1 MVALD
6 VIVLAAGLSSRLGQ
20 PKALV
25 DVNGRSLISC
35 LIDRLNKLKQVEITA
50 VTNPDLF
57 ADVMIQCPSIH
68 VVLNPNPEKG
78 RTGSIKHALEAILE
92 RNGRLPSR
100 LLIVPVDRPGWSA
113 ELVRDLLDYEVSCCP
128 SWNERGGHP
137 LLLTENDI
145 NAVYLSEGDVPLSSL
160 VQREMMPVEFPWL
173 HLNIDTEDDLNDL
186 FTASEEVWF

>member
-68 VVLNPNPEKG
+68 VVLNPVSY
-78 RTGSIKHALEAILE
+78 THLT
-92 RNGRLPSR
+92 LPTNR
-100 LLIVPVDRPGWSA
+100 
-113 ELVRDLLDYEVSCCP
+113 EV
-128 SWNERGGHP
+128 
-137 LLLTENDI
+137 
-145 NAVYLSEGDVPLSSL
+145 
-160 VQREMMPVEFPWL
+160 
-173 HLNIDTEDDLNDL
+173 
-186 FTASEEVWF
+186 

>member
-113 ELVRDLLDYEVSCCP
+113 ELVRDLLDYEISCCP
-128 SWNERGGHP
+128 SWNGRGGHP

-160 VQREMMPVEFPWL
+160 VQREMIPVEFPWL

-186 FTASEEVWF
+186 FTASKEVWF